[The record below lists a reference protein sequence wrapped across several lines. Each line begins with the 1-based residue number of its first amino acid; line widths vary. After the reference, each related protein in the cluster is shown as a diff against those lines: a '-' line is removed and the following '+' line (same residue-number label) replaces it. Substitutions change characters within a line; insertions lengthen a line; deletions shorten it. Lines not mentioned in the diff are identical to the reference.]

1 MVSPQNPLKKDLQ
14 LLDENIRLE
23 LVRLAVEDYPQLKA
37 CDFEFHLPRP
47 SYTYIT
53 LQKLEE
59 SYPECEFSLI
69 IGADNWELFPRWRE
83 SEFILQHYPV
93 IVYPRGKET
102 LLHTENEAPAEGIPS
117 QPHFLPN
124 APLFPI
130 SSTEIRE
137 AIQRGEDASAWVD
150 EKVLG
155 KIKELRLFSDN
166 EETDMPNP

>member
-1 MVSPQNPLKKDLQ
+1 M
-14 LLDENIRLE
+14 DENIRLE

-93 IVYPRGKET
+93 IVYPRGKEA
-102 LLHTENEAPAEGIPS
+102 LLPAVNEAPAEGIPS
-117 QPHFLPN
+117 QPRFLPD

-166 EETDMPNP
+166 EEEDMPNP

>member
-37 CDFEFHLPRP
+37 CDFEFHLERP

-69 IGADNWELFPRWRE
+69 IGADNWELFPRWRA

-93 IVYPRGKET
+93 IVYPRGKEA
-102 LLHTENEAPAEGIPS
+102 LLPAENEAPAEGIPS
-117 QPHFLPN
+117 QPRFLPD

-166 EETDMPNP
+166 EETDMPNL